1 MPGYNYAA
9 NGATINATPNDPGV
23 TAADI
28 VMTDLF
34 DFTRITNVRTVR
46 PPVIPGENADAP
58 KMNGNEIVLASISL
72 NFVVSLDALDDLKRR
87 VGTNAAILE
96 VRLINDAE
104 STPRTIA
111 ITALNIN
118 EMQSAGQ
125 SSNALPVKLNLE
137 VDVAQIQLQSNN
149 VASLPTAEGAIGAV
163 SQDLGFAFTILR
175 ATGEEGSQIGPPVAG
190 TGHFLPYDM
199 DDDLNDYYVVRS
211 PVNITAAAT
220 SLDQS
225 LVTLYKPAA
234 CNAESAVVF
243 RRTISPE
250 GVFGSFEF
258 VTEIDFS
265 GETDTL
271 IDENYVVSFVDGN
284 PEGSDGNPL
293 PKIDNTFA
301 HQYRVVPIGKRL
313 APPQVFRDAF
323 TTPVS
328 QASVSIGDNF
338 RVLPIFNPKANPKR
352 SVDVRGY
359 QITDDNFLT
368 PSSPMVSTTSD
379 LAVITHRAP
388 TTSPGITVSVSG
400 KKNQRTPVA
409 IDFVRRDLTKN
420 ERRFTLIPTNQGAS
434 FSPKR
439 LIPSLAPGEQDTTF
453 TMNFI
458 DTTVVD
464 GHTYEYAVRAYSK
477 SGLTQLSEDTSVAT
491 YFDPALLIS
500 DGLKLS
506 TTSPVLTEDTIVID
520 FEVEVPQNVI
530 SLLESLVNV
539 RIGDRESPF
548 AEDIVAQRRNLSP
561 QPVPIVRRL
570 NITTGR
576 EVDFKL
582 MGNTARKFE
591 QTNDSQEGVG
601 IQNKFNFRFT
611 DDELEQ
617 GSKYKYE
624 ILVNLRDPLS
634 VTDEKTFVVPREREP
649 FIFQSCKIFNPL
661 FIGRGILP
669 PTQRGEN
676 FILQRNI
683 NTGKDR
689 LLNLLTASDTWDLG
703 RTNLQALVP
712 NEPIFIPRTAAHV
725 RSPVV
730 QRTRVGEASV
740 SWSVRG
746 SPSDIDHYRIYSKD
760 SYVDQDRNVMVKKS
774 LVANIPAQL
783 STELTVK
790 SRLKTLTEE
799 DAAQFLPRNVA
810 PLSMPDLQRLVDLH
824 EVAVKRSYD
833 IVVVNSQGFIESIA
847 ETRPVEI
854 WSSRLN
860 KLSPLSGKDLVYAI
874 PPSTV
879 FSEGNKSNG
888 SEPLDVQSQAE
899 ETRQA
904 SGYGQAASSFAQN
917 TRDANAYI
925 ADQQVVGDNA
935 VANTYTN
942 TAVGGNSQTASGQAE
957 NAGYDENA
965 GKFGDNAPGMKSPP
979 PGGNKNNGSGGTVSL
994 ADLDPANSGH
1004 GQDFENNNFKW
1015 ST

>member
-9 NGATINATPNDPGV
+9 NEVTINATPNDPSV
-23 TAADI
+23 TAEDI
-28 VMTDLF
+28 VITDFF
-34 DFTRITNVRTVR
+34 DFSQITNVRTVR

-58 KMNGNEIVLASISL
+58 KMNGNELVLANISL
-72 NFVVSLDALDDLKRR
+72 NFLVNLNALDELKRQ
-87 VGTNAAILE
+87 VGTNAAVLE
-96 VRLINDAE
+96 VRLINDSE
-104 STPRTIA
+104 RPPRTLA
-111 ITALNIN
+111 ITALNISA
-118 EMQSAGQ
+118 MQSAGQ
-125 SSNALPVKLNLE
+125 ASNVLPVSLNLV
-137 VDVAQIQLQSNN
+137 VDTAQVQSPNN
-149 VASLPTAEGAIGAV
+149 VIQTVGGVIGAV

-175 ATGEEGSQIGPPVAG
+175 ATGEEGNQIGPPVAG

-211 PVNITAAAT
+211 PVKITAAAT
-220 SLDQS
+220 ALDQS
-225 LVTLYKPAA
+225 LVTLYKSAT

-265 GETDTL
+265 GESDTL

-284 PEGSDGNPL
+284 PEGFSGNPL

-301 HQYRVVPIGKRL
+301 HQYRVIPVGKR
-313 APPQVFRDAF
+313 AGATPYIFRDAF

-338 RVLPIFNPKANPKR
+338 RVLPIFNPKVNPKR
-352 SVDVRGY
+352 SDQIRGY
-359 QITDDNFLT
+359 QLTDDNFLT
-368 PSSPMVSTTSD
+368 PSSPMVSTKSD
-379 LAVITHRAP
+379 LAVITYRGP
-388 TTSPGITVSVSG
+388 TNTGGVAVSVTG
-400 KKNQRTPVA
+400 KKNPRTPVA

-420 ERRFTLIPTNQGAS
+420 ERRFTLIPSSRDVSTSPQQIVPVPSPGQQG
-434 FSPKR
+434 
-439 LIPSLAPGEQDTTF
+439 TTF

-464 GHTYEYAVRAYSK
+464 GHTYEYAVRTYSK
-477 SGLTQLSEDTSVAT
+477 AGLTQLSEDTSVTT
-491 YFDPALLIS
+491 YFDPALLVS
-500 DGLKLS
+500 GEDLKLT
-506 TTSPVLTEDTIVID
+506 TTSPVLSDGSITID

-530 SLLESLVNV
+530 SLLESLVNT
-539 RIGDRESPF
+539 RIGARESPF
-548 AEDIVAQRRNLSP
+548 AQDIVAQRRNLSP
-561 QPVPIVRRL
+561 QPAPIVRRL
-570 NITTGR
+570 NRTTGR

-582 MGNTARKFE
+582 MGSTARKFE
-591 QTNDSQEGVG
+591 QTNDPQEGVG

-611 DDELEQ
+611 DDELEP
-617 GSKYKYE
+617 GSQYQYE

-649 FIFQSCKIFNPL
+649 YIFQSCKIFNPL

-669 PTQRGEN
+669 PTQRGQN
-676 FILQRNI
+676 FILQENI
-683 NTGKDR
+683 NTGRDR
-689 LLNLLTASDTWDLG
+689 LLNLLTAEDTWDLG
-703 RTNLQALVP
+703 RTSLQALVP
-712 NEPIFIPRTAAHV
+712 NEPITVPLTRAHV
-725 RSPVV
+725 RAPVA

-746 SPSDIDHYRIYSKD
+746 DLSDIDHYRIYSKD
-760 SYVDQDRNVMVKKS
+760 SYVDQDRNVMIKKS
-774 LVANIPAQL
+774 LVANIPAQV
-783 STELTVK
+783 SKELTVK

-810 PLSMPDLQRLVDLH
+810 PLSMLDLQRLVDLH
-824 EVAVKRSYD
+824 EVTVKRSYD
-833 IVVVNSQGFIESIA
+833 IVVINSRGLIESVA

-860 KLSPLSGKDLVYAI
+860 KLSPLSDRDLVYVI